1 MARDQRRFIDENSFT
16 NIEFQSF
23 SSMTKQ
29 QILELFDYY
38 YYYETVDPWT
48 IRLLLLLERL
58 FETIT
63 DNKSF

>member
-38 YYYETVDPWT
+38 YYYETVDP
-48 IRLLLLLERL
+48 
-58 FETIT
+58 
-63 DNKSF
+63 